1 MFYKLIFMYGSTL
14 YQWLCLELLSQH
26 TTPSQS
32 IRPEKSFLHDEILT
46 LPEAW
51 LTLR

>member
-1 MFYKLIFMYGSTL
+1 MQPPAFLFT
-14 YQWLCLELLSQH
+14 WNPLLSQH

-32 IRPEKSFLHDEILT
+32 IRPEKSFFHDEILT

-51 LTLR
+51 FTLR